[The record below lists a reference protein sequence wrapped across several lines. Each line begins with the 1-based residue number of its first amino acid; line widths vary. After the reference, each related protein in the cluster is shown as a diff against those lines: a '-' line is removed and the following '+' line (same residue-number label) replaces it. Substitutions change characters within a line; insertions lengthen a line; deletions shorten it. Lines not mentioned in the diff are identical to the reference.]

1 MESNEGEYFI
11 NPNSNFELET
21 YDMKDRILSVDIFRG
36 ATIISMIL
44 VNTPGTWSAI
54 YAPFLHAKW
63 HGYTPTDLVFP
74 FFLFIVGTSIVFAY
88 KNKVANAGTYKKI
101 TVRTL
106 KLIGLGLFLGAFMIN
121 FPFFK
126 DFSDIRFP
134 GVLQRIGVVFFF
146 ASILF
151 LNFNWKVLI
160 AIATVLLIG
169 YWLLMTFVP
178 VNGIESTLER
188 APNNL
193 ANYLDVQI
201 FGVHSYKPDYDPE
214 GLLSTIPSI
223 VSSLLGIFTGL
234 ILTSKLAQKEII
246 LIGIG
251 GALLIIGHVWDIFF
265 PINKA
270 LWTSSFVLVTAG
282 WANLILALIYYLTDV
297 KGIKFGSIFR
307 YAGANAI
314 TLYFLSSF
322 ISNILGQIKIGET
335 SLHGWLFNTIY
346 VHDFMSM
353 QLSSLLYALTV
364 VAFYV
369 LLAHILYQR
378 KIFLKI

>member
-1 MESNEGEYFI
+1 
-11 NPNSNFELET
+11 
-21 YDMKDRILSVDIFRG
+21 MKDRILSVDIFRG
-36 ATIISMIL
+36 ATIVLMIL
-44 VNTPGTWSAI
+44 VNTPGTWSAVF
-54 YAPFLHAKW
+54 PPLRHAEW
-63 HGYTPTDLVFP
+63 DGYTPTDLVFP

-88 KNKVANAGTYKKI
+88 KNKVVNASTYKKI

-106 KLIGLGLFLGAFMIN
+106 KLIGLGLFLGAFTLS

-126 DFSDIRFP
+126 DFADIRFP

-151 LNFNWKVLI
+151 LKFNWKALI
-160 AIATVLLIG
+160 GITVFLLIG
-169 YWLLMTFVP
+169 YWLLMTLIP
-178 VNGIESTLER
+178 VEGVVSTLER
-188 APNNL
+188 APNNF
-193 ANYLDVQI
+193 ANWLDVKV
-201 FGVHSYKPDYDPE
+201 FGTHNYKVDYDPE

-223 VSSLLGIFTGL
+223 ASALLGVFTGL
-234 ILTSKLAQKEII
+234 ILTSKQEKKATI
-246 LIGIG
+246 LMGIG
-251 GALLIIGHVWDIFF
+251 GAMLIIGHIWNEFF

-314 TLYFLSSF
+314 ILYFLSSF
-322 ISNILGQIKIGET
+322 ISKIMGMISVGET
-335 SLHGWLFNTIY
+335 SLHGWLFDTVY

-353 QLSSLLYALTV
+353 QFSSLLYGLTV
-364 VAFYV
+364 VAFYM

-378 KIFLKI
+378 KIFFKV

>member
-1 MESNEGEYFI
+1 
-11 NPNSNFELET
+11 
-21 YDMKDRILSVDIFRG
+21 MKDRILSVDIFRG
-36 ATIISMIL
+36 ATIVLMIL

-54 YAPFLHAKW
+54 FPPLRHAKW
-63 HGYTPTDLVFP
+63 DGYTPTDLVFP

-88 KNKVANAGTYKKI
+88 KNKVANASTYKKI
-101 TVRTL
+101 TIRAL
-106 KLIGLGLFLGAFMIN
+106 KLIGLGLFLGAFTLT

-151 LNFNWKVLI
+151 LNFKWKGLL
-160 AIATVLLIG
+160 AIATFLLIG
-169 YWLLMTFVP
+169 YWLLMTVIP
-178 VNGIESTLER
+178 VEGVASTLER

-193 ANYLDVQI
+193 ANWLDVKV
-201 FGVHSYKPDYDPE
+201 FGTHNYKADYDPE

-234 ILTSKLAQKEII
+234 ILTSKQEKKATI
-246 LIGIG
+246 LFGIG
-251 GALLIIGHVWDIFF
+251 GALLIVGHLWDIFF

-282 WANLILALIYYLTDV
+282 WANLILALIYFITDV
-297 KGIKFGSIFR
+297 KDIKFGKIFR

-314 TLYFLSSF
+314 VLYFLSSF
-322 ISNILGQIKIGET
+322 ISKIMGTVKVGET
-335 SLHGWLFNTIY
+335 SLHGWLFDTIY
-346 VHDFMSM
+346 VHDFMLTE
-353 QLSSLLYALTV
+353 LSSLLYGLTV
-364 VAFYV
+364 VSFYA
-369 LLAHILYQR
+369 LLAYVLYQR
-378 KIFLKI
+378 KIFIKV

>member
-1 MESNEGEYFI
+1 
-11 NPNSNFELET
+11 
-21 YDMKDRILSVDIFRG
+21 MKDRILSVDIFRG
-36 ATIISMIL
+36 ATIVLMIL
-44 VNTPGTWSAI
+44 VNTPGTWSAVF
-54 YAPFLHAKW
+54 PPLRHAEW
-63 HGYTPTDLVFP
+63 EGYTPTDLVFP

-88 KNKVANAGTYKKI
+88 KNKAVNLGTYKKI
-101 TVRTL
+101 TIRAL
-106 KLIGLGLFLGAFMIN
+106 KLIGLGLFLGTFTLS

-126 DFSDIRFP
+126 NFTDIRFP

-151 LNFNWKVLI
+151 LNFNWKILI
-160 AIATVLLIG
+160 GITIFFLVG
-169 YWLLMTFVP
+169 YWLLMTAIP
-178 VNGIESTLER
+178 VEGVASTLER

-193 ANYLDVQI
+193 ANWLDVKV
-201 FGVHSYKPDYDPE
+201 FGTHNYKADYDPE

-223 VSSLLGIFTGL
+223 ASSLLGIFTGL
-234 ILTSKLAQKEII
+234 ILTSKQEKKATI
-246 LIGIG
+246 LMGIG
-251 GALLIIGHVWDIFF
+251 GAMLIIGHVWNEFF

-297 KGIKFGSIFR
+297 KEFKLGSIFR

-314 TLYFLSSF
+314 ILYFLSSF
-322 ISNILGQIKIGET
+322 ISKILGMIKLGET
-335 SLHGWLFNTIY
+335 SLHGWLFDTVY

-353 QLSSLLYALTV
+353 QLSSLLYGLTV

-369 LLAHILYQR
+369 LLAYVLYQR
-378 KIFLKI
+378 KIFIKV